1 MKRVLHRLPLT
12 GLVTI
17 VVLLVLWQVLYA
29 VVGDVALRSPWQTIG
44 TTLAFMSTGLFY
56 ANAFETL
63 KAFGAA
69 LGLSIAIG
77 LSIGFSLGLSRFM
90 REVFEPSLIAL
101 YSVPKITLYPIVL
114 LSFGL
119 GMPSKIAFGTIHG
132 VVPIALFTINAVRN
146 VRPVLIKTGRV
157 LKLSRLEMVRVV
169 LFPAALPEIFSGLR
183 IGFSLTLVGTLLG
196 EMFAS
201 QAGLGYLLMNA
212 IGLDNVDRIMSVT
225 LLIVVFAAGVSA
237 VLLSIDRRLHQ
248 RA

>member
-1 MKRVLHRLPLT
+1 MKALTDRLPLT

-17 VVLLVLWQVLYA
+17 AALLVLWQILYA
-29 VVGDVALRSPWQTIG
+29 FVGDLALRSPLETIRF
-44 TTLAFMSTGLFY
+44 TLAFVASPLFSD
-56 ANAFETL
+56 NVFQTL
-63 KAFGAA
+63 EAFGIA
-69 LGLSIAIG
+69 LLLSIVIG

-114 LSFGL
+114 LACGL

-146 VRPVLIKTGRV
+146 VRPVLIKTGRI
-157 LKLSRLEMVRVV
+157 LKLSRLEMVRSV

-183 IGFSLTLVGTLLG
+183 IGFSLTLIGTLLG

-212 IGLDNVDRIMSVT
+212 IGLDNIDLIMSVT
-225 LLIVVFAAGVSA
+225 LLIVIFAAGISA
-237 VLLSIDRRLHQ
+237 ILLSIDHRLHQ
-248 RA
+248 RS